1 MKMFLMSLLGTFS
14 SVDIDVALEFLHAM
28 VAAGHFL
35 AILTLCNLVEDPCSS
50 GKAEEI
56 WQLFQDFIQKE
67 GVVLDHLKY
76 RALLDGLTED
86 NKVEKAHQI
95 YNDYMNNG

>member
-1 MKMFLMSLLGTFS
+1 
-14 SVDIDVALEFLHAM
+14 
-28 VAAGHFL
+28 
-35 AILTLCNLVEDPCSS
+35 